1 MKKIL
6 LCFAFSVTG
15 LLGAQHKFLTYPKLS
30 DEDLKSEKSTQ
41 VSDAPAEI
49 LYRSVHF
56 RIDYDG
62 TLHQKVFSRI
72 KIYNKD
78 NASDYLDHK
87 VSIYDDRRGTRET
100 LADLKANTYNHE
112 NGKTVSTKI
121 AKDEKYKSTEDRNYD
136 ITKFAFA
143 NVKNGSVVEY
153 SYTIITPFL
162 GSMPRIIIEEEIP
175 IRYVEYVLDAP
186 VPLGYTINYKG
197 SLNPTH
203 RLVEKKPL
211 YGNEYQ
217 TYRFAYEKVAPYKE
231 EKYVLNNDNYKTSIK
246 AELNSTLF
254 NNVYKSYANTWKDI
268 QERLYANDDFGAEL
282 KKTNLVKDLLPQE
295 IKSIPVTM
303 DRAGAILKFVH
314 KNYTW
319 NQEDAVFCDKGIKNL
334 INTKVG
340 NSAEINLLLT
350 MLFQSAGISA
360 DPVVLS
366 TVNQGILLAYNPSI
380 AQLNYVLASFKDKDK
395 IYLADGTVK
404 QSEINMVAP
413 KALNY
418 YGIVMGEKT
427 AQQINILYP
436 ETSKTLLT
444 VDAKLLPDGTFEGKF
459 SDRDTK
465 LYSMVANQRFT
476 EDKEKF
482 AKSYKDDY
490 RFNFT
495 NLKHGLQENND
506 FETSFD
512 FSSDTFV
519 DVLGGKMVFNPL
531 LFLYSQTHNFDQ
543 KEPRIAPLEF
553 YSAYDR
559 IKKVTITLPDGY
571 VFENVPKS
579 KKFRTEDNALQYTY
593 QVTQNGNKL
602 TVETTTQVDDSVFP
616 KEYYPAFTQIF
627 DNITKQEAQVITA
640 VKK

>member
-1 MKKIL
+1 ML
-6 LCFAFSVTG
+6 L
-15 LLGAQHKFLTYPKLS
+15 Q
-30 DEDLKSEKSTQ
+30 
-41 VSDAPAEI
+41 
-49 LYRSVHF
+49 
-56 RIDYDG
+56 
-62 TLHQKVFSRI
+62 
-72 KIYNKD
+72 N
-78 NASDYLDHK
+78 
-87 VSIYDDRRGTRET
+87 
-100 LADLKANTYNHE
+100 
-112 NGKTVSTKI
+112 
-121 AKDEKYKSTEDRNYD
+121 
-136 ITKFAFA
+136 
-143 NVKNGSVVEY
+143 
-153 SYTIITPFL
+153 
-162 GSMPRIIIEEEIP
+162 
-175 IRYVEYVLDAP
+175 
-186 VPLGYTINYKG
+186 
-197 SLNPTH
+197 
-203 RLVEKKPL
+203 
-211 YGNEYQ
+211 
-217 TYRFAYEKVAPYKE
+217 
-231 EKYVLNNDNYKTSIK
+231 
-246 AELNSTLF
+246 
-254 NNVYKSYANTWKDI
+254 
-268 QERLYANDDFGAEL
+268 
-282 KKTNLVKDLLPQE
+282 
-295 IKSIPVTM
+295 
-303 DRAGAILKFVH
+303 
-314 KNYTW
+314 
-319 NQEDAVFCDKGIKNL
+319 
-334 INTKVG
+334 
-340 NSAEINLLLT
+340 
-350 MLFQSAGISA
+350 AGINA

-418 YGIVMGEKT
+418 YGIIMGEKT

-436 ETSKTLLT
+436 EVSKTLLT
-444 VDAKLLPDGTFEGKF
+444 VDANLLPDGTFEGKF
-459 SDRDTK
+459 ADRDTK
-465 LYSMVANQRFT
+465 LYSMVVNQRYT

-519 DVLGGKMVFNPL
+519 DAVGGKLVFNPL
-531 LFLYSQTHNFDQ
+531 LFLYSQNHNFDQ

-559 IKKVTITLPDGY
+559 IKKVTLTLPDGY

-602 TVETTTQVDDSVFP
+602 TVETITQVDDSVFP

-627 DNITKQEAQVITA
+627 DNITKQEAQVVTA